1 MQFRFR
7 KYNTENQNYDLITY
21 TDIQDYDIMFK
32 TLTFMKEH
40 RCEFPIEVNTESLV
54 ETLGDCYCVT
64 NVSLCV
70 SKDTSE
76 EERLT
81 PHFVVDVEEDG

>member
-7 KYNTENQNYDLITY
+7 EYNEENKEYDLITY
-21 TDIQDYDIMFK
+21 TDIEDYDTMFK

-40 RCEFPIEVNTESLV
+40 KCEYCIEINIEGIV
-54 ETLGDCYCVT
+54 ETLGRNYKID

-70 SKDTSE
+70 SEKRGEDA
-76 EERLT
+76 LT
-81 PHFVVDVEEDG
+81 PHFVVDVREA